1 MWDKLK
7 SSVTVWLGFL
17 VEILGTTLD
26 TINEGAQLLGLDG
39 IKQTL
44 ADAGLDIKTA
54 SMILMAL
61 GPIIVLARLR
71 SLLKK

>member
-44 ADAGLDIKTA
+44 TDAGLDIKTA

-61 GPIIVLARLR
+61 GPIIILARLR